1 MLQKIISSAMALA
14 SFFISVEEISDFSSQ
29 EAMESIGLV
38 SDNNFE
44 FSTDPLF
51 CKDVPS
57 TSYCGYKYPGDGTL
71 SYTFS
76 YSGIA
81 TLRYGQSVDQGS
93 VHVKKN
99 DEEIDSATKRG
110 SFDTTFSFS
119 ACDVLKIIEHESVI
133 NIHKL
138 TLKKSGEKKDKSII
152 RFIRLHLF

>member
-1 MLQKIISSAMALA
+1 MLQKIISSAIALA

-99 DEEIDSATKRG
+99 DEEIDSISSLGT
-110 SFDTTFSFS
+110 SIITFAFS
-119 ACDVLKIIEHESVI
+119 PNDVLQIVEMGDSVI
-133 NIHKL
+133 NIHHVAIKR
-138 TLKKSGEKKDKSII
+138 SCEKQIY
-152 RFIRLHLF
+152 R